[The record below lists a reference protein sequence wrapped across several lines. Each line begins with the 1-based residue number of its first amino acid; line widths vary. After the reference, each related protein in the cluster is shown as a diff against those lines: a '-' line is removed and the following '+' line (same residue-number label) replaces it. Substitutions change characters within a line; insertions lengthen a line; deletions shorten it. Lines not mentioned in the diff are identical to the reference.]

1 MGKRDCVSAF
11 APHKAR
17 IDGGPS
23 TAFLT
28 DMIMFSQLRKH
39 GARHGN
45 DKAGAKIDEW
55 DRHPECYQGLTSGGF
70 Q

>member
-11 APHKAR
+11 VPHTAR
-17 IDGGPS
+17 IGWGPPS

-39 GARHGN
+39 GG
-45 DKAGAKIDEW
+45 KTG
-55 DRHPECYQGLTSGGF
+55 Q
-70 Q
+70 